1 MTEYLSM
8 SLEDAM
14 ASPVPMY
21 YISFPCA
28 KDPTWEQRHPGESV
42 STGCRG
48 DGLQGSHFSGIVLIS
63 GNMEVPFQGKSHSFS
78 EKGM

>member
-42 STGCRG
+42 F
-48 DGLQGSHFSGIVLIS
+48 LWAPSHIGIY
-63 GNMEVPFQGKSHSFS
+63 GNEIADIAGSFS
-78 EKGM
+78 KAMYH